1 MVVLVTD
8 FPTSAGQSLL
18 SLEEEEKEVDE
29 KDRALS
35 EALRVVVSGWLQE
48 EGNDLNYNNTVSSSK
63 DQLPIH
69 NILNKS

>member
-8 FPTSAGQSLL
+8 FPPSAGQSLL

-48 EGNDLNYNNTVSSSK
+48 EGNDLNYNNQVISSK
-63 DQLPIH
+63 DQLPIP
-69 NILNKS
+69 NISIK